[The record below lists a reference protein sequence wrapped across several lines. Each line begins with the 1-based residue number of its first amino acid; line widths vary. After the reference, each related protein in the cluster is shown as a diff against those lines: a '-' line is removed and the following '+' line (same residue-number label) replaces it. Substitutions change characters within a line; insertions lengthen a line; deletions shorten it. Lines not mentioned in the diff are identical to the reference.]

1 MRKMT
6 MRLFSCLLA
15 AIMTL
20 ASVSALAES
29 GYIGPDYEEWTF
41 IREIPMKSKYTEQV
55 DHHGTVETLRYT
67 THSYAMEAVAAGT
80 AEAAP
85 DDNPDLVPIDREL
98 LCGDQTEFIVEKELL
113 VYLPYDY
120 DPDEQYDVVYALH
133 GTGEDQTYWIG
144 DSATGEATLKVL
156 DRMIDRYDCD
166 PFILVSPTYY
176 SIPEDKEELF
186 EDLDRGDMLANVWP
200 MYFWMEMRNEIIPLI
215 DSTYSTY
222 GNEEDARDHRG
233 FVGLSRGSMTTLSS
247 IICHCLDQFSYFGN
261 LSGVWSDFDAFKAIM
276 ESDEYKDLDFKF
288 WYNGNGSS
296 DFTVD
301 QHEAFRDFCLNEMP
315 DRFRD
320 GENYAWICFPGG
332 MHAFNCW
339 LPHLYNCMLVF
350 FTL

>member
-1 MRKMT
+1 MD
-6 MRLFSCLLA
+6 LF
-15 AIMTL
+15 
-20 ASVSALAES
+20 
-29 GYIGPDYEEWTF
+29 PDYW
-41 IREIPMKSKYTEQV
+41 
-55 DHHGTVETLRYT
+55 D
-67 THSYAMEAVAAGT
+67 
-80 AEAAP
+80 
-85 DDNPDLVPIDREL
+85 
-98 LCGDQTEFIVEKELL
+98 GD
-113 VYLPYDY
+113 
-120 DPDEQYDVVYALH
+120 A
-133 GTGEDQTYWIG
+133 
-144 DSATGEATLKVL
+144 
-156 DRMIDRYDCD
+156 
-166 PFILVSPTYY
+166 
-176 SIPEDKEELF
+176 
-186 EDLDRGDMLANVWP
+186 LANVWP
-200 MYFWMEMRNEIIPLI
+200 MYFWMEMRGEIIPLI